1 MTLAAAGADV
11 VVADV
16 DDEGGRETARLIH
29 ASGGS
34 GIFVRADMAN
44 ASDVDD
50 LVLAAVS
57 HYGRLDCAVNNAAVF
72 GQRQYVADDSEQN
85 WDRVLSI
92 NLKGVWLCMKH
103 ELAQMLKQGGG
114 SIVNMSSGAGLVGQ
128 RGSGAYSASKHG
140 IIGLTRT
147 AALEYA
153 TSGIRI
159 NAVCPGIIQTPMLDR
174 ETRGDASLVE
184 ALTSLHPIGRLG
196 RVEEVAEVVLW
207 LCSEAASFVT
217 GHALVVDGGA
227 TIQ

>member
-1 MTLAAAGADV
+1 VASAADV
-11 VVADV
+11 A
-16 DDEGGRETARLIH
+16 G
-29 ASGGS
+29 
-34 GIFVRADMAN
+34 
-44 ASDVDD
+44 
-50 LVLAAVS
+50 LVSAAVRR
-57 HYGRLDCAVNNAAVF
+57 YRRLDCAVNNAAVF
-72 GQRQYVADDSEQN
+72 GQSQFVADDSEEN
-85 WDRVLSI
+85 WDRVLSV

-103 ELAQMLKQGGG
+103 ELAQMLKQGIG

-174 ETRGDASLVE
+174 ETRGDPARIA
-184 ALTSLHPIGRLG
+184 ALTALEPIGRLG
-196 RVEEVAEVVLW
+196 RAEEIAEAVLW
-207 LCSEAASFVT
+207 LCSAAPSFMT
-217 GHALVVDGGA
+217 GHALVVDGAA